1 MCYSFLGSQQY
12 DPLWLF
18 FRYLYCYFALLSPC
32 VFNSHEPNYNP
43 ENKQTSNIQIEQITY
58 IYSCNK
64 IKETSIS
71 WKGNKKAYMRGFE
84 EKKTV
89 KEKWWLIV
97 AKYLFNYVKMCW
109 IFLIICK
116 NVLLF
121 YLVCLRR
128 LISLTKSSTTNSEEE
143 V

>member
-1 MCYSFLGSQQY
+1 MT
-12 DPLWLF
+12 F
-18 FRYLYCYFALLSPC
+18 FRYLYYYFALLSPC

-64 IKETSIS
+64 INETSIS

-89 KEKWWLIV
+89 KGEMM
-97 AKYLFNYVKMCW
+97 FNCCK
-109 IFLIICK
+109 IF
-116 NVLLF
+116 V
-121 YLVCLRR
+121 
-128 LISLTKSSTTNSEEE
+128 
-143 V
+143 